1 MLQQCKVGGRLPGSF
16 PKEALACGTGKP
28 RLAAAHT
35 AWGIDGDE
43 NFSGFSVGMWYM
55 KVSHYFTHRGSLFFM
70 IFSTFFFPLPP
81 FLHSFPLFFPYPL
94 LLFFP
99 FCFPSLCF
107 LWKGNDLNLFWTQS
121 ICITS
126 WILEEN
132 ARVELKAR
140 SSVPPVV
147 VTRSQCTQLFSSQW
161 HIQRLE
167 INTNGCGRTVNS
179 HSSFKVLENHPW
191 Y

>member
-1 MLQQCKVGGRLPGSF
+1 MLQQCKVDGGLPGSF

-28 RLAAAHT
+28 RLTSSHCMGNRWRWEFFRGLCEDVVYEGFPLLHT
-35 AWGIDGDE
+35 QRQSILHD
-43 NFSGFSVGMWYM
+43 
-55 KVSHYFTHRGSLFFM
+55 
-70 IFSTFFFPLPP
+70 IFHIFFFFPLPP

-107 LWKGNDLNLFWTQS
+107 LWKGNHLNLFWTES

-140 SSVPPVV
+140 SSVPPMV

-167 INTNGCGRTVNS
+167 INTNGCGRRWILIALS
-179 HSSFKVLENHPW
+179 KS
-191 Y
+191 